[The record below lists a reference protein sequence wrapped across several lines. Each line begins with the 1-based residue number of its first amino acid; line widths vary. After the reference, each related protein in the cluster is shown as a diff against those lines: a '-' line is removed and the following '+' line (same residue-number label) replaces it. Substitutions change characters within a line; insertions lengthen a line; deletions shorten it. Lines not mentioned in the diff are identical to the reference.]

1 MCKWPGPPGTPPG
14 RPRKG
19 GSWGEGREEGIG
31 GLWCPWRE
39 AVSMGWRP
47 GGRPVRPA
55 RLGGSWREEEGR
67 CNMGRRG
74 GLREEGEERE

>member
-1 MCKWPGPPGTPPG
+1 MNQGYKGWLGWGRRLCKWWPPGPPGTPPG

-19 GSWGEGREEGIG
+19 GRWEGREVGIG
-31 GLWCPWRE
+31 GLWWPWSE

-55 RLGGSWREEEGR
+55 RLGGSWREED
-67 CNMGRRG
+67 G
-74 GLREEGEERE
+74 G

>member
-1 MCKWPGPPGTPPG
+1 MNQGYNGWLGWGRRLCKWPGPPGTPLG

-55 RLGGSWREEEGR
+55 RLGGSWREEEG
-67 CNMGRRG
+67 G
-74 GLREEGEERE
+74 